1 MNLTVNAVN
10 LALDGNAELH
20 LAPTAFGDRIT
31 LGNTLALASE
41 PNEQSKQWWAV
52 SEHASFRISCR
63 VLCRLPINYYFL
75 CVLFYIKKELGHIH

>member
-41 PNEQSKQWWAV
+41 PDEYPRQQWPCMAKQGSLA
-52 SEHASFRISCR
+52 
-63 VLCRLPINYYFL
+63 
-75 CVLFYIKKELGHIH
+75 IK